1 MKKELLIRF
10 VSNLTTEEESAQVL
24 DWAEKSP
31 ANNKYLQD
39 LKLAYIAGKMPDS
52 QASELEMKR
61 IRESL
66 ANASR
71 SSEEKGNGTEK
82 SAGRSDRKQL
92 RTYRLFAWSSAA
104 AAAIALLLFALKPSV
119 NNPKNVERVRREV
132 AEEMKQDQIRIAM
145 SEIPQAMMRTVYT
158 ERGIKATFAL
168 PDGSMVKLNSD
179 SKLTFPDKFLGST
192 REVKLEGEGYFIV
205 AKDSAHPMIVNTT
218 KNFSVK
224 VTGTEFN
231 VKSYDNDDYAE
242 ATLYS
247 GTIDL
252 ITSKGEIKVAPCQ
265 QAYVRADDNV
275 RVVAPAMLDNTKAWT
290 EGRLVFESTPMPE
303 VIKMLERWHG
313 IDVVVRDQNVLK
325 YKITADF
332 NSESVPQIMY
342 VLKNCALI
350 DYKIDGKTVYLF
362 SRPR

>member
-1 MKKELLIRF
+1 MKKELLLRF

-31 ANNKYLQD
+31 ANAKYLQD
-39 LKLAYIAGKMPDS
+39 LKLAYIAEKMPDS

-61 IRESL
+61 IRKVLADASSSTANGAASL
-66 ANASR
+66 
-71 SSEEKGNGTEK
+71 EKSQVGTEIK
-82 SAGRSDRKQL
+82 KVRS
-92 RTYRLFAWSSAA
+92 YRIFAWASASAA
-104 AAAIALLLFALKPSV
+104 VIALLLFALKPSV

-145 SEIPQAMMRTVYT
+145 SEVPQAMMKTVYT
-158 ERGIKATFAL
+158 ERGIKASVAL
-168 PDGSMVKLNSD
+168 PDGSIVKMNSD
-179 SKLTFPDKFLGST
+179 TKLTFPDKFLGST
-192 REVKLEGEGYFIV
+192 REVKLEGEAYFIV

-231 VKSYDNDDYAE
+231 VKSYSNDDYAE

-247 GTIDL
+247 GAIDL
-252 ITSKGEIKVAPCQ
+252 ITPKGETKVAPSQ

-275 RVVAPAMLDNTKAWT
+275 RVVAPAILGDTKAWT
-290 EGRLVFESTPMPE
+290 EGRLVFDSTPMPE

-313 IDVVVRDQNVLK
+313 IDVVVRDQNILK
-325 YKITADF
+325 YKITANF

-350 DYKIDGKTVYLF
+350 DYQIDGKTVYLF
-362 SRPR
+362 SRSR